1 MSHPIEKKKRVEQ
14 IDVIRG
20 FALMG
25 VLLVNMTMIDGTLYS
40 SADPGLEGIN
50 LIFQKAIH
58 FFAVGKFYTLFSML
72 FGLGFYYFMKKDEGE
87 LIGKKLY
94 KRRLMALF
102 CFGLLHLMFVWHGD
116 ILHVYALV
124 GIFLML
130 NTNTSSAKLL
140 KRAVFLF
147 ILSTVMMVLLQSG
160 SGGDAFAYDDII
172 KETTE
177 VYTEGRYFEVVAF
190 RVTQELPLIAMNF
203 LFVLPKILCL
213 FLLGYAVGKVQ
224 LFDHLEEHHKGV
236 KRVWL
241 TTGILFVLIGLL
253 LQINA
258 LHLLKINIIVLLDEV
273 STVVGALFYAT
284 SLILLYRTKI
294 GKRLLTPLKYAGQMA
309 LTNYLVQTVVMTF
322 FFYGYGFGQFE
333 KLPYWT
339 YIPMMLTLYG
349 AQLVV
354 STLWMTRH
362 RFGPMEKLWRTLT
375 YGRSHLKV

>member
-1 MSHPIEKKKRVEQ
+1 MSLPIEKKKRVEQ

-25 VLLVNMTMIDGTLYS
+25 VLLVNMTMIDGTLFS
-40 SADPGLEGIN
+40 SVDPGLEGIN

-87 LIGKKLY
+87 RIGKKLY

-102 CFGLLHLMFVWHGD
+102 CFGLLHLIFVWHGD

-124 GIFLML
+124 GICLML

-140 KRAVFLF
+140 KTAIFLF
-147 ILSTVMMVLLQSG
+147 ILSTALMVLLQSG
-160 SGGDAFAYDDII
+160 SGGASSAYGNII
-172 KETTE
+172 RETTE
-177 VYTEGRYFEVVAF
+177 IYTKGSYLEVVTY
-190 RVTQELPLIAMNF
+190 RVTHELPLIAMNF

-213 FLLGYAVGKVQ
+213 FLLGYAVGKIQ
-224 LFDHLEEHHKGV
+224 LFDHLEEHLSGI
-236 KRVWL
+236 KRVWV
-241 TTGILFVLIGLL
+241 TTGVLFILIGLL
-253 LQINA
+253 LQVDS
-258 LHLLKINIIVLLDEV
+258 LHLLKINVIALLDEV
-273 STVVGALFYAT
+273 STVAGALFYAT
-284 SLILLYRTKI
+284 SLILLYRFKI

-333 KLPYWT
+333 KLSYWT
-339 YIPMMLTLYG
+339 YLPMMLALYG
-349 AQLVV
+349 AQLVA
-354 STLWMTRH
+354 STLWMRHH

>member
-140 KRAVFLF
+140 KRAIFLF

>member
-40 SADPGLEGIN
+40 SSDPGLDGVN
-50 LIFQKAIH
+50 LIFQKLIH

-72 FGLGFYYFMKKDEGE
+72 FGLGFYYFMKKDDGE
-87 LIGKKLY
+87 QIGKKLY

-130 NTNTSSAKLL
+130 NPNTSSAKLL

-258 LHLLKINIIVLLDEV
+258 LHLLKINVIVLLDEV

-284 SLILLYRTKI
+284 SLILLYRIKI

-333 KLPYWT
+333 KLSYWT

-349 AQLVV
+349 AQLAV